1 MDIHGSNTR
10 AELAIELANYHDELE
25 ALKAKQH
32 RVHDARTAILNPIS
46 RSSSGVCVAIVV
58 FHALHYQC
66 FLFSSEFSLNTL
78 IFLTCNYDCTFF
90 PSLSMNN

>member
-32 RVHDARTAILNPIS
+32 RIIDARTAILNPIS

-58 FHALHYQC
+58 SRFARSM
-66 FLFSSEFSLNTL
+66 LFVFIS
-78 IFLTCNYDCTFF
+78 IF
-90 PSLSMNN
+90 P